1 MAQQVDVV
9 IVVGGR
15 NSGNTRRLAELCS
28 EAQGRTHH
36 VESAAE
42 IDPQWFGG
50 AKVVGIT
57 AGASTPP
64 DQIEAVVSRLK
75 EIDT

>member
-1 MAQQVDVV
+1 V

-15 NSGNTRRLAELCS
+15 NSGNTRRLAELCT
-28 EAQGRTHH
+28 EVQPRTHH

-42 IDPQWFGG
+42 IDPAWFSGS
-50 AKVVGIT
+50 KTVGIT

-64 DQIEAVVSRLK
+64 DQIDAVVRRLK
-75 EIDT
+75 EIET